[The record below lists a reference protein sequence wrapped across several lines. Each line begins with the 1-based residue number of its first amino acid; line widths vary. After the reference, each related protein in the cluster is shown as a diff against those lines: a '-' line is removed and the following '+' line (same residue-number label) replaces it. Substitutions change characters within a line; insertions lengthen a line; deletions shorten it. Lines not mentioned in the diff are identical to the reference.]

1 MNRIFLIIILVCV
14 VLLGAFWY
22 ANRSKSHAVKNGEV
36 LVHEPAGDKG
46 KSTADATSTGQS
58 AQPAQAQEPAAGDAA
73 SSNGDDADMTPPT
86 ADSIRRDPPNGMT
99 FAGKGKYQLYRQGDL
114 TWRLNTDTGDACI
127 LFATDAEWRKPKVF
141 QEGCS
146 SH

>member
-1 MNRIFLIIILVCV
+1 MSRIFLIIILVCA

-22 ANRSKSHAVKNGEV
+22 ANRSKNRAVNSGEV
-36 LVHEPAGDKG
+36 VVHDRAVDKG
-46 KSTADATSTGQS
+46 KDTADSTSAGQS
-58 AQPAQAQEPAAGDAA
+58 AQPAQAHEPAAGDEANSKA
-73 SSNGDDADMTPPT
+73 DDADMTPPT
-86 ADSIRRDPPNGMT
+86 ADSIRRDPPNWMT

-141 QEGCS
+141 QEGCAS
-146 SH
+146 R